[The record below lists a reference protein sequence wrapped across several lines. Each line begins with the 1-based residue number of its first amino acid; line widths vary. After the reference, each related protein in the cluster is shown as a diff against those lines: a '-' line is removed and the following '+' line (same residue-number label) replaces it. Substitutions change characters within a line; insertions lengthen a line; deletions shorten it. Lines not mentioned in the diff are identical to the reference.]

1 MASATDTRYDLVLRG
16 SRVIDPARKLDDIR
30 DVAIRDGKIAAVK
43 ADIAPTRARETVD
56 VSGKLVFPG
65 LIDPHAHVYEYVTG
79 PFGINAEVAGVRS
92 GVTTLIDQGTAN
104 AFTFAGFRKYVVEQ
118 ASARVYAFLS
128 IYSAGALY
136 GYLNTRVVAPD
147 MVDLDVVIE
156 TIRANRDVIKGV
168 KVQVEAGT
176 YSHWGLETFELART
190 AARKTKVPIY
200 AHLGHIFPLKKGE
213 KVDPAAIIRA
223 ALPRLAAG
231 DIIAHPFTQDP
242 GCFLSEDGIV
252 YPEIRDAIKRG
263 VKIDVGRG
271 TNFNFET
278 ARKVLGQGILPD
290 TLGIDLH
297 GFNIRPSYRLNTRK
311 RHVKAGLAK
320 ARPTGARK
328 TAASEPDNDIGH
340 SLAHAMTSMLALGV
354 PFDHLARMVT
364 VNPARMIGMDKELG
378 ALRVGRAADVSVF
391 DLEIGR
397 WTLRDFAGNEVVA
410 EQRFVPDFV
419 LCGGVRY
426 AADIRVH
433 SHYEEPVSA
442 HLIAAE

>member
-1 MASATDTRYDLVLRG
+1 MASATDPRYDLVLHG
-16 SRVIDPARKLDDIR
+16 GRVINPARKLDGVRDLGIR
-30 DVAIRDGKIAAVK
+30 GGKIAAVK
-43 ADIAPTRARETVD
+43 NKIAPKLAKDSID
-56 VSGKLVFPG
+56 VTGKLVFPG

-79 PFGINAEVAGVRS
+79 PFGIDPEIAGVRS

-118 ASARVYAFLS
+118 ANARVFAFLS

-176 YSHWGLETFELART
+176 YSHWGLETFELALT
-190 AARKTKVPIY
+190 AARQTKVPIY
-200 AHLGHIFPLKKGE
+200 AHLGHIFPTKKGE
-213 KVDPAAIIRA
+213 RPDPGAIIKN
-223 ALPRLAAG
+223 ALPKLAAG
-231 DIIAHPFTQDP
+231 DIIAHPFSRDP

-278 ARKVLGQGILPD
+278 ARQVLDQGVLPD

-297 GFNIRPSYRLNTRK
+297 GFNIRPTYRLNTRK

-328 TAASEPDNDIGH
+328 TAASEPDNNIGH

-354 PFDHLARMVT
+354 PFDHLVRMVT
-364 VNPARMIGMDKELG
+364 VNAARMIGMDKELG
-378 ALRVGRAADVSVF
+378 TLRVGRAADVSVF
-391 DLEIGR
+391 DLESGR
-397 WTLRDFAGNEVVA
+397 WNLRDFADNEVVA

-419 LCGGVRY
+419 LRGGVRH

-433 SHYEEPVSA
+433 PHFEEPKA
-442 HLIAAE
+442 AQMMAAE